1 MKWFKDIKNVIT
13 IITGQK
19 YNLNKKRPKIMGKI
33 IMQPNLFHFWQKKIL
48 QADGRN
54 YLI

>member
-1 MKWFKDIKNVIT
+1 MT
-13 IITGQK
+13 IIAAQK

-33 IMQPNLFHFWQKKIL
+33 IMQPNLFHFWQKKIM

-54 YLI
+54 